1 MKLNFRGE
9 QLKKL
14 CEKVL
19 DLEGLGRSLR
29 LSHPHRTESHE
40 FQ

>member
-1 MKLNFRGE
+1 MKLNFRDE

-19 DLEGLGRSLR
+19 DLEGL
-29 LSHPHRTESHE
+29 TYKEKNI
-40 FQ
+40 

>member
-19 DLEGLGRSLR
+19 DLEGLIDK
-29 LSHPHRTESHE
+29 EKNI
-40 FQ
+40 